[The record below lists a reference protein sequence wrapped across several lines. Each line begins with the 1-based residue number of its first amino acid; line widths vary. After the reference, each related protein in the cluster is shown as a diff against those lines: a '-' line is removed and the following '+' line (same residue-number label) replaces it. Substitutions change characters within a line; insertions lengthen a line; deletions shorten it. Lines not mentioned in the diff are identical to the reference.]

1 MTELQAVEVLAVLV
15 SMRAI
20 LEVIGV
26 AVVLGVS
33 MIAGILLHRWARGH

>member
-1 MTELQAVEVLAVLV
+1 MTEAQGVEVLAVLV

-26 AVVLGVS
+26 SVVLGVA
-33 MIAGILLHRWARGH
+33 MLAGILLHRWARGH